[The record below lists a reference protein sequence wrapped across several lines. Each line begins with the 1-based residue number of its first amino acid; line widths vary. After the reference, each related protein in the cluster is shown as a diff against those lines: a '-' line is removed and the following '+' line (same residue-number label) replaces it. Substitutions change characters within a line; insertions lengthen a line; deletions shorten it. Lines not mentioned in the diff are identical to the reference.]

1 MDVKIAPDWKER
13 LAPEFEK
20 PYFADLTQF
29 VRQEYATRRIYPRG
43 SNIFRAF
50 DKCPF
55 DRLKVVVI
63 DHFQHQ
69 TCAIFHAAAV
79 LIGTMV

>member
-1 MDVKIAPDWKER
+1 MDVKIAPDWKEL

-55 DRLKVVVI
+55 DKL
-63 DHFQHQ
+63 
-69 TCAIFHAAAV
+69 
-79 LIGTMV
+79 